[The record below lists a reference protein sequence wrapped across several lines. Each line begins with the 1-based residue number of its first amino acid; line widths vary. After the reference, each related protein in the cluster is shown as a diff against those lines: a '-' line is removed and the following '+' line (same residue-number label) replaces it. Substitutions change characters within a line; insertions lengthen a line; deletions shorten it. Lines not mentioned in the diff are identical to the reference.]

1 MEPRGVSHGRLPGV
15 IMRMVRLI
23 AASLLIAALG
33 FALWASP
40 ADGEKPILVFTA
52 TGTADIVEKLGN
64 AFTKSTGTPV
74 SVSSGGSP
82 GLSRQILQGAP
93 ADLFIPA
100 ATTNLTSLAQTG
112 LVDEQSTFVWIRSRL
127 VVIAP
132 SQAAGTLPTP
142 QAIAE
147 PRFHRLALADPDRI
161 PVGIYARQSLSYY
174 RLWDALRERIVPL
187 PDSRSVLAS
196 VESGEAD
203 LGIVYASDARTT
215 PRVKTV
221 LEFSEESH
229 KPIQYLV
236 CLVAHSG
243 ASPAAR
249 PFLNFLKS
257 DEARRLL
264 VEAGFIPAFP

>member
-1 MEPRGVSHGRLPGV
+1 VALLSVVLGLP
-15 IMRMVRLI
+15 LW
-23 AASLLIAALG
+23 AASPDAG
-33 FALWASP
+33 
-40 ADGEKPILVFTA
+40 GKPILVFTA
-52 TGTADIVEKLGN
+52 TGTADIVEKLGK
-64 AFTKSTGTPV
+64 AFTKSSGTPV

-93 ADLFIPA
+93 ADLFIPTA
-100 ATTNLTSLAQTG
+100 ITNLASLQQAG
-112 LVDEQSTFVWIRSRL
+112 LVDEQSTFLWIRSRL

-132 SQAAGTLPTP
+132 SQSAEPLATP
-142 QAIAE
+142 QAIAD
-147 PRFHRLALADPDRI
+147 PGFRRLALADPDRI

-174 RLWDALRERIVPL
+174 RLWDALRERIVSL
-187 PDSRSVLAS
+187 PDSRSVLTS
-196 VESGEAD
+196 VESGAAD
-203 LGIVYASDARTT
+203 LGIVYASDARTSS
-215 PRVKTV
+215 RVKTV

-249 PFLNFLKS
+249 PFLSFLKS
-257 DEARRLL
+257 DEARHLL